1 MNYRSLGGTGL
12 TVSEVGFG
20 TWGIGGATKGAVSYG
35 PTDDAQ
41 SRRALRRA
49 LDLGITFYDTAD
61 LYGYGHSETLLGETF
76 KGMRDKVVIAS
87 KVGFLDQSGGQ
98 DFSPDHIRKSIDQT
112 LRRLQSDY
120 VDLYQLHD
128 PGIEWLDAH
137 PDVCDTLSVLQ
148 KEGKIRARGISLRAP
163 EDGPS
168 AIEKL
173 GFQSIQVNFNM
184 VDQRP
189 IDSGDGGDGGLLDLC
204 RSRNVGVIG
213 RTPLCFGFLTGKYS
227 ASTGFHA
234 QDHRSRWSPEQID
247 LWVGA
252 FRLFRESGS
261 FDGQTDTQ
269 IALRFCL
276 SYPEISTTIPGM
288 LSEREVEENVDAGF
302 AGALPDADR
311 KQIET
316 IYRKQRFYL
325 GAASSLK

>member
-1 MNYRSLGGTGL
+1 MNYRPLGGTGL
-12 TVSEVGFG
+12 TVSEIGFG

-41 SRRALRRA
+41 SRLALRRA
-49 LDLGITFYDTAD
+49 LDLGITFFDTAD
-61 LYGYGHSETLLGETF
+61 LYGYGHSETLLGEAF
-76 KGMRDKVVIAS
+76 KGVRDKVVIAS
-87 KVGFLDQSGGQ
+87 KVGFLDQSGRQ
-98 DFSPDHIRKSIDQT
+98 DFSPAHIRKSIDQT
-112 LRRLQSDY
+112 LKRLQSDY

-128 PGIEWLDAH
+128 PKMDWLESN
-137 PDVCDTLSVLQ
+137 PDVCDTLVALQ

-163 EDGPS
+163 EDGPT

-189 IDSGDGGDGGLLDLC
+189 VDGGLLDLC
-204 RSRNVGVIG
+204 RSGNIGVIG

-227 ASTGFHA
+227 AATGFHA

-252 FRLFRESGS
+252 FRLFRATGS

-276 SYPEISTTIPGM
+276 TYPEVSTTIPGM
-288 LSEREVEENVDAGF
+288 LSEREVEENVAAAL
-302 AGALPDADR
+302 AGALSGTDR
-311 KQIET
+311 EQIET

-325 GAASSLK
+325 GAESSLK